1 MLRLITA
8 FITVYR
14 GYDANSKTVSAS
26 MVAALLFI
34 VAGILSYFGFS
45 TGMISDDDVSVITE
59 NINAIIPAASTIVG
73 VLFAWLR
80 KRKDRPMPE
89 NNTTPQ
95 RRRTDQPAE
104 TYLDDYYD

>member
-1 MLRLITA
+1 MLRLLTA

-14 GYDANSKTVSAS
+14 GYDADSKTVSAS
-26 MVAALLFI
+26 MVASLLFI

-45 TGMISDDDVSVITE
+45 TGVISDDDVSTITE
-59 NINAIIPAASTIVG
+59 NINDIIPATATIVG

-80 KRKDRPMPE
+80 KRKDQPMPKDH
-89 NNTTPQ
+89 PR

-104 TYLDDYYD
+104 YID